1 MMIESQ
7 TLQDHPL
14 GLSDR
19 LRVDRLPLAY
29 ILLDADYRVRDW
41 NPAAEKLFGYSK
53 DEALGRSGLELIVPL
68 PLTCHL
74 QETLRR
80 IQSGDMQ
87 AHSVNENRTKD
98 GRLITCQWH
107 NTPLVESD
115 GRYRGV
121 LCLAQDITERIR
133 VEQLRE
139 NDAARL
145 RTLSRRLVH
154 VQEEERRHLSREL
167 HDEIGQ
173 MLTGLRFLLKT
184 NGDTSREVVES
195 QFEQARGMVAEILEK
210 VRGLSADLRPVVL
223 DHLGLVPALIT
234 LFERYSFQT
243 QVSVDFKH
251 RGVEGRFV
259 PEVEMTAYRIVQEAL
274 TNVARHADVDQVAV
288 RVWTTADRLSV
299 QIEDRGHGFD
309 PEAALSNP
317 RTGGLTGMQ
326 ERVKLLAGQLTIESR
341 PGEGT
346 QIAAELPC
354 VGPLKVQ

>member
-1 MMIESQ
+1 M
-7 TLQDHPL
+7 
-14 GLSDR
+14 
-19 LRVDRLPLAY
+19 V
-29 ILLDADYRVRDW
+29 
-41 NPAAEKLFGYSK
+41 
-53 DEALGRSGLELIVPL
+53 
-68 PLTCHL
+68 
-74 QETLRR
+74 
-80 IQSGDMQ
+80 
-87 AHSVNENRTKD
+87 
-98 GRLITCQWH
+98 
-107 NTPLVESD
+107 
-115 GRYRGV
+115 
-121 LCLAQDITERIR
+121 
-133 VEQLRE
+133 
-139 NDAARL
+139 
-145 RTLSRRLVH
+145 
-154 VQEEERRHLSREL
+154 
-167 HDEIGQ
+167 DEILG
-173 MLTGLRFLLKT
+173 
-184 NGDTSREVVES
+184 
-195 QFEQARGMVAEILEK
+195 K